1 MLDGILSFL
10 NGVIGFLASVLP
22 ESPFSSVLDS
32 TTELSETVH
41 MALGWLNWFVP
52 VGDMLGIFVAYLG
65 VLLLIVAI
73 DFFVGGFLDGVK
85 GAIGGGAA

>member
-22 ESPFSSVLDS
+22 ESPFSSVLES
-32 TTELSETVH
+32 TNELSETVH

-65 VLLLIVAI
+65 ALLLIVAI